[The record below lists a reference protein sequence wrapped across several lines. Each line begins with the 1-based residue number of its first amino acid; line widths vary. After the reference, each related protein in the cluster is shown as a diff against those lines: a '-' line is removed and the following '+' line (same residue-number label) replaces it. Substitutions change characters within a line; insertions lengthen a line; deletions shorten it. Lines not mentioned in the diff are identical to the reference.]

1 MVQLTQEQIANYTDN
16 VIRNNP
22 LVVKIKTVITGKT
35 KAGRNK
41 YQILIANLDEI
52 SEWQSIWGFTQQEM
66 ASFLGFKLRKT
77 QQILTENNIKLKPS
91 SIKMMQM
98 NGRVKIEVFREGK
111 KIA

>member
-1 MVQLTQEQIANYTDN
+1 LRD
-16 VIRNNP
+16 NP
-22 LVVKIKTVITGKT
+22 LIIKIKTVVFGKT

-77 QQILTENNIKLKPS
+77 QQILTEKKIVLKPS

-98 NGRVKIEVFREGK
+98 NGRIKIEVFK
-111 KIA
+111 KG